1 VADDSSDS
9 TAIDHP
15 APAKPAVEALSQ
27 AALAR
32 CRRRLE
38 RRAAER
44 DELAALL
51 AHDLRNPLAS
61 VRFSAELLLQD
72 PEVPERVRWL
82 AQQINA
88 ASDAALGLVS
98 LCLEPPD
105 PETIPELASIAVDA
119 ALRAAVER
127 ARPRAAEAGV
137 EVRLHRVDA
146 FEAIASP
153 RLVALGLDHAL
164 GTLIERAPHG
174 STLDLE
180 LARATAHAVVTLRS
194 AAPAPSRERE
204 QLELR
209 QYARIRGRRVTPDCA
224 GGLVQARYLLQ
235 QTGAELYRVAGEG
248 PGSVYRIEL
257 AAAP

>member
-1 VADDSSDS
+1 MADDSRDS
-9 TAIDHP
+9 TAIDRP
-15 APAKPAVEALSQ
+15 AAAKPAVEALSK

-32 CRRRLE
+32 CRKRLE

-82 AQQINA
+82 AEQINA
-88 ASDAALGLVS
+88 ASDAALSLVS

-105 PETIPELASIAVDA
+105 PESIPELALVAVDA
-119 ALRAAVER
+119 ALRTAVER
-127 ARPRAAEAGV
+127 ARARAAEAGI
-137 EVRLHRVDA
+137 EVHLHRVDA

-153 RLVALGLDHAL
+153 RLLALGLDHAL
-164 GTLIERAPHG
+164 GALIERAPRG

-209 QYARIRGRRVTPDCA
+209 QYARIRGRRVGPECA

-235 QTGAELYRVAGEG
+235 LTGAELYRVADEG
-248 PGSVYRIEL
+248 PGSVYRVEL